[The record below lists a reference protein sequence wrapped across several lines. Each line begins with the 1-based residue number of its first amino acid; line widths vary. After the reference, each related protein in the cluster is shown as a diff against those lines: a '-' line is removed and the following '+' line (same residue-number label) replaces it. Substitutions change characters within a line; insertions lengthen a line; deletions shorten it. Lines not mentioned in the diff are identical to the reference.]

1 MVVQK
6 KEVSKNITFICDLQ
20 RDPRQVFLAGDFNQ
34 WQLQTNRMTKSKDG
48 SYRTIVK
55 LPPGEYQ
62 YKFVVD
68 GRWRNDPQAKS
79 QVMNRYGTL
88 NSVIRVV

>member
-1 MVVQK
+1 MLTLEKTVFKTVTFVCDPKIDAK
-6 KEVSKNITFICDLQ
+6 K
-20 RDPRQVFLAGDFNQ
+20 VFLAGDFNE
-34 WQLQTNRMTKSKDG
+34 WQPQTNRMTKSKDG
-48 SYRTIVK
+48 SYRAIIK

-68 GRWRNDPQAKS
+68 GMWFNDPQAKS
-79 QVMNRYGTL
+79 QVMNRYGNL